1 MMAFVLSVPIWAG
14 EKTIVIN
21 RNEGIYEDG
30 TGAYYCTKG
39 GITMTFSSGL
49 NNVNYLVEHQ
59 QVVFDIFSTNY
70 VIKKIKFNCLDNTL
84 EGNMDCFYWGPT
96 TISEFNGA
104 PYEPTG
110 SYVANGYIGTWT
122 GGSTP
127 SKYVKFV
134 TRGKPVR
141 FGSVEITI
149 DKEFGDI
156 YDLVTLNSEITAGQT
171 YALVSKYDS
180 RAMGKEEY
188 HGDDPVKT
196 FSSTPVELLN
206 FDENQNNYMKVKV
219 TDEVSLM
226 KLESSG
232 YSSRPWYIK
241 IGDNYL
247 RRRTGDM
254 QGSGGP
260 SNGEGWNIYTV
271 SNVASGSESYFRTN
285 ITVENNNR
293 NALIRFEHNS
303 SETSG
308 GKTFAIRHYNGGDLF
323 RVIDYNTSNNQ
334 YANNQRVYL
343 YKPAQTYY
351 VTTNCQPN
359 DNSGYITLG
368 EGVLNDGNG
377 NYTSQ
382 QYDNV
387 NFFVGPTDGW
397 GVGAVT
403 VTNLSTNE
411 VTTLTPT
418 ATGDFGNDYN
428 FPMPAANVNVT
439 ANFLPPVEIDTICN
453 PADGGQFNFINGYTN
468 FSGQYYSNEGKTVT
482 FKPTAAEGYIFQSVT
497 ITDNGVT
504 TTMTPDADGVYSFVM
519 PGHEVTLTANFE
531 AAHDLYLLGT
541 ANGRTGWIPSGPK
554 FNFDGQKY
562 YLDVYFKGGN
572 DSQQVDP
579 AYGYFSL
586 TKKID
591 ENGIWNNIN
600 GYRLGAEYNNYW
612 VENGS
617 TAQLWPDRND
627 NAFKIPPGVY
637 RIEVNQEMT
646 QISIIEYPLT
656 VTFDPATGTVVD
668 AGDVVNFTS
677 NLNDLVHAIN
687 SQEDQAT
694 YNSYDNWGA
703 TTSDNTHTITHD
715 GITTVTGQSHIGYI
729 TATGTA
735 DYEII
740 GDLYLLGTANG
751 GSWAPTGPK
760 FTFDGENYYIDV
772 YFKGGNVG
780 QYDDPAYGYFS
791 LTTQVGNDWNDI
803 KNYRLAA
810 QTNNYGVADGST
822 GVGLY
827 GGEQYINNAFKIPAG
842 VYRITVNKAKTEMS
856 ITEYPLTLTFDPVS
870 GTTVAAGDPVNI
882 SSNLDQL
889 VHGINPDE
897 PLHAEITYAT
907 STDGSLPTPDTAGS
921 TVNITAVGAT
931 TTVNAQAALGY
942 ITVTGNANYNV
953 PAPTVYSI
961 TTVVLPEGSGAGTIT
976 APSGSESEQTVTF
989 TVTNNDPA
997 AYTLSDVEVYN
1008 SYGALLDVTD
1018 NGDGTYTFTMPN
1030 DDVTIR
1036 TTYVP
1041 TQYTVTT
1048 SWTPIDGGA
1057 IWLNGV
1063 NTPQTVSIDN
1073 GAAVPFGI
1081 STAPGY
1087 ELVSFT
1093 VTNTTTGEEITTT
1106 PSGSNEY
1113 TFTMPTS
1120 NVTVS
1125 AEFKLSDLY
1134 LLGTVMGRATS
1145 VSSGPKFNYDA
1156 ENEQY
1161 YLDVYFTG
1169 VNGQLS
1175 AFDFF
1180 ALATHVSD
1188 FDWRNRG
1195 ATMVPNDPSWASVT
1209 GRLAPDTDNYLVDG
1223 NSVDVPLSNDPQATG
1238 TTTSFTNDFKIPA
1251 GIYRITVNK
1260 AKTLMSI
1267 TEVPVHITFTPHG
1280 GTVDNPT
1287 IVESG
1292 QQVTIDSDIQSL
1304 VNEID
1309 QAQGLTELQ
1318 QIYLIK
1324 DNPESGWTES
1334 DNILITK
1341 EGQTTVYGYIVIGFL
1356 GVQGDSVYAI
1366 LPHNISTLVT
1376 PEGAGTISIT
1386 SETATDNLEIAGQ
1399 TVTFTVTPSGGYG
1412 IDNVAVRLGNG
1423 ESVPLTDNG
1432 NGTYSFTMPNA
1443 DVTIYG
1449 DFEKVA
1455 YQITTVVLPPGA
1467 GTISLIAPSNQEWI
1481 PVGQLV
1487 EFKVTS
1493 GAGYRLIGVTM
1504 SYVDENN
1511 VTQTITL
1518 TSDQNR
1524 YSFIMPAADVTIT
1537 AEFVKQYQI
1546 ITECVPAE
1554 GGNISISGG
1563 YTYALP
1569 GETVSFDVNT
1579 NSGYLLK
1586 SVKMEYLDENGVEQ
1600 TIVYDIND
1608 PDSFTFTMPTSN
1620 AIITA
1625 TFDKLYSITT
1635 QCTPPEGGTINLTET
1650 EAVWLDPLTF
1660 TVDANPGYALTDVR
1674 VTYVDVNGHTV
1685 YYSLTPDENGVYHL
1699 AMPRADVTV
1708 IAMFDKLYTITKQC
1722 TPPEG
1727 GTIYLSADTSVE
1739 GEEHSF
1745 MVSSSP
1751 GYHLIDVTM
1760 TYVDENDVTQ
1770 FVTLT
1775 PSASGTYSF
1784 VMPAA
1789 DVTINANFE
1798 PYPYGISVVSD
1809 PQEGGDVT
1817 LTGDAA
1823 DGNEFAGQTVVVN
1836 VGSNDGYQVGSV
1848 TVTIDGTN
1856 RTVPVTNLGN
1866 GNYSFVMPFGNVTVT
1881 AHFNSGYYHI
1891 YTVCSPP
1898 EGGDFVDLDDVNYV
1912 QEGSQVSFG
1921 VTANDYYVFNHL
1933 TATNSVTGEVEVLE
1947 VDYYD
1952 ILEDGRTYYYTFEMP
1967 EADVTLTAYFDAG
1980 YKVTCVISPDEED
1993 VGFAEIYRIPDGSNA
2008 RELDIFF
2015 QPGEQVNVDI
2025 FEQPGYLL
2033 DYVTVTRDDNGE
2045 SITYQNV
2052 GQEED
2057 PDCEYTS
2064 IFYKNFIMPEGDVT
2078 VTVVFK
2084 PYTPLGFIE
2093 DRRWGPVDGDK
2104 VVVSDTWIVVWAAK
2118 DYLWAKDMVKSNDY
2132 IGQPE
2137 GTRDYVMVDLKTQ
2150 TKDWDQSNWVILD
2163 CSALYPGLSTIQRR
2177 EKLNEFVDHKI
2188 KPATVQGTYHCERT
2202 NASKY
2207 GHTIALSD
2215 EHYPEI
2221 VPYVINDVSNSLGY
2235 PGYLQDPR
2243 EENADYDYSYNHY
2256 VPANFVT
2263 DFSNDPEGCVF
2274 KMGNNHIESLTEPIN
2289 FFFIPP
2295 KDKEVAHVWAVY
2307 GGHSTADDGVDC
2319 DYFTT
2324 YEPYQG
2330 NGISQN
2336 VFDLPGFFQVELE
2349 NWRFNRLR
2357 PELTDDAYGRP
2368 SNIDGTDYPLHP
2380 GDAYLFHIAIER
2392 LPLEEPE
2399 KLRGASPN
2407 TPKEPEPEIYGR
2419 DRRYVVLPLDMD
2431 SHEHTYTSVKTIY
2444 SRDASEITSI
2454 RYYNVMGQESETPF
2468 DGINIMVIR
2477 YKDGSFWSSK
2487 IMK

>member
-1 MMAFVLSVPIWAG
+1 MMLALVLSIPIWAG

-30 TGAYYCTKG
+30 TGVYYCSKG

-70 VIKKIKFNCLDNTL
+70 VIKKIKFNCLDNTTDDNL
-84 EGNMDCFYWGPT
+84 DCFYWGPS
-96 TISEFNGA
+96 TISELGA
-104 PYEPTG
+104 VATYTPTG
-110 SYVANGYIGTWT
+110 TYTWSGYIGTWV

-134 TRGKPVR
+134 TEAKPVR

-156 YDLVTLNSEITAGQT
+156 YDLVTQSSEIAAGQT

-180 RAMGKEEY
+180 RALGKEEY
-188 HGDDPVKT
+188 HGSDAYTT
-196 FSSTPVELLN
+196 FSSTPVTLLN
-206 FDENQNNYMKVKV
+206 FDETLNNYMKVKV
-219 TDEVSLM
+219 TDEVALM
-226 KLESSG
+226 KLQSSG
-232 YSSRPWYIK
+232 NSNRPWYIK
-241 IGDNYL
+241 IGDNYM
-247 RRRTGDM
+247 RRRTGTLS
-254 QGSGGP
+254 GSGGAA
-260 SNGEGWNIYTV
+260 NGQGYNLYTESTV
-271 SNVASGSESYFRTN
+271 QSGREQYFRTN
-285 ITVENNNR
+285 IAIGNNY
-293 NALIRFEHNS
+293 NALIRFEMFS
-303 SETSG
+303 SETPLG
-308 GKTFAIRHYNGGDLF
+308 TETFAIRHYNGGDLF

-377 NYTSQ
+377 NYTSL

-387 NFFVGPTDGW
+387 NFFVGPTEGW

-519 PGHEVTLTANFE
+519 PDHEVTLTANFTE
-531 AAHDLYLLGT
+531 AHDLYLLGT

-617 TAQLWPDRND
+617 SAQLWPDRND

-897 PLHAEITYAT
+897 PVHAEITYAT
-907 STDGSLPTPDTAGS
+907 SIDGSLPTPDTAGS

-953 PAPTVYSI
+953 PAPTVYNI
-961 TTVVLPEGSGAGTIT
+961 TTVVLPENSNAGTIT
-976 APSGSESEQTVTF
+976 APSGSEAEQTVTF
-989 TVTNNDPA
+989 MVTNNDPA
-997 AYTLSDVEVYN
+997 AYTLSLVEVYN

-1018 NGDGTYTFTMPN
+1018 NDDGTYTFTMPN

-1036 TTYVP
+1036 TTYLP
-1041 TQYTVTT
+1041 TQYTVST
-1048 SWTPIDGGA
+1048 SWTPSDGGA

-1125 AEFKLSDLY
+1125 AVFNELPRYNIRKVYIPELAYSAGCSINVTGNINSAPAGQLIQFNVVTDEQILTFQGVTVTIDDTGETVDIDEVDGMYSFTMPEGHVTITAEFAWVEY
-1134 LLGTVMGRATS
+1134 NITYTS
-1145 VSSGPKFNYDA
+1145 VPEGSVTFYTGNYNNQSPPPETMHWGDIVTLHMSYDGTKYRLNRLECEGLSTGTLYNLQEYNYYRIHFFMCEDLLVTA
-1156 ENEQY
+1156 
-1161 YLDVYFTG
+1161 YLDPVY
-1169 VNGQLS
+1169 S
-1175 AFDFF
+1175 AEIVTSPQMGGTCTFDGGT
-1180 ALATHVSD
+1180 LT
-1188 FDWRNRG
+1188 NRLFIEG
-1195 ATMVPNDPSWASVT
+1195 ETARFVVTPNEDYF
-1209 GRLAPDTDNYLVDG
+1209 YLE
-1223 NSVDVPLSNDPQATG
+1223 S
-1238 TTTSFTNDFKIPA
+1238 
-1251 GIYRITVNK
+1251 ITVNRK
-1260 AKTLMSI
+1260 DD
-1267 TEVPVHITFTPHG
+1267 
-1280 GTVDNPT
+1280 GTDT
-1287 IVESG
+1287 GI
-1292 QQVTIDSDIQSL
+1292 
-1304 VNEID
+1304 
-1309 QAQGLTELQ
+1309 
-1318 QIYLIK
+1318 
-1324 DNPESGWTES
+1324 
-1334 DNILITK
+1334 
-1341 EGQTTVYGYIVIGFL
+1341 
-1356 GVQGDSVYAI
+1356 
-1366 LPHNISTLVT
+1366 TLVD
-1376 PEGAGTISIT
+1376 E
-1386 SETATDNLEIAGQ
+1386 
-1399 TVTFTVTPSGGYG
+1399 
-1412 IDNVAVRLGNG
+1412 
-1423 ESVPLTDNG
+1423 G
-1432 NGTYSFTMPNA
+1432 NGTYSFTMPDYDVIINVNFGSNHVFNITKRCYPEQAGEWADYIPDEATPGEIVISSADAGTNVVYWGLEHMLHNNDAYVDDGRGIRHDDQPVLYYPTHVVIEYGEGDDYHKLIYGVSRPLSHIVHSYQEPNA
-1443 DVTIYG
+1443 DPYEPDYTLYAT
-1449 DFEKVA
+1449 A
-1455 YQITTVVLPPGA
+1455 YNLGL
-1467 GTISLIAPSNQEWI
+1467 GSD
-1481 PVGQLV
+1481 GLV
-1487 EFKVTS
+1487 
-1493 GAGYRLIGVTM
+1493 
-1504 SYVDENN
+1504 
-1511 VTQTITL
+1511 
-1518 TSDQNR
+1518 
-1524 YSFIMPAADVTIT
+1524 MPA
-1537 AEFVKQYQI
+1537 
-1546 ITECVPAE
+1546 
-1554 GGNISISGG
+1554 S
-1563 YTYALP
+1563 
-1569 GETVSFDVNT
+1569 
-1579 NSGYLLK
+1579 
-1586 SVKMEYLDENGVEQ
+1586 
-1600 TIVYDIND
+1600 
-1608 PDSFTFTMPTSN
+1608 
-1620 AIITA
+1620 
-1625 TFDKLYSITT
+1625 
-1635 QCTPPEGGTINLTET
+1635 
-1650 EAVWLDPLTF
+1650 
-1660 TVDANPGYALTDVR
+1660 
-1674 VTYVDVNGHTV
+1674 
-1685 YYSLTPDENGVYHL
+1685 
-1699 AMPRADVTV
+1699 
-1708 IAMFDKLYTITKQC
+1708 
-1722 TPPEG
+1722 
-1727 GTIYLSADTSVE
+1727 
-1739 GEEHSF
+1739 
-1745 MVSSSP
+1745 
-1751 GYHLIDVTM
+1751 DVTM
-1760 TYVDENDVTQ
+1760 TAYFVPVTTLKAIVGDYGFENGDTVVVADDVVCTWAAESSVWAKDVPR
-1770 FVTLT
+1770 FGM
-1775 PSASGTYSF
+1775 SYSS
-1784 VMPAA
+1784 
-1789 DVTINANFE
+1789 N
-1798 PYPYGISVVSD
+1798 YPVIAGDD
-1809 PQEGGDVT
+1809 PMGGDV
-1817 LTGDAA
+1817 
-1823 DGNEFAGQTVVVN
+1823 DG
-1836 VGSNDGYQVGSV
+1836 
-1848 TVTIDGTN
+1848 
-1856 RTVPVTNLGN
+1856 LGN
-1866 GNYSFVMPFGNVTVT
+1866 NYWWHHMSTEFYETMRCEIPAQCEGQYFIDYLRDDFERQPKDMPWDESNWIRLDFSKTLKDLETWVLYGYSDKVRNRVREYAEVVIPGMVDISKLDNPYSAYAQYTGRPTYMLHEGPSSSRLFEHNEKPLVGRLVCQGEGSRKGHCTLEFLGPFWELT
-1881 AHFNSGYYHI
+1881 A
-1891 YTVCSPP
+1891 
-1898 EGGDFVDLDDVNYV
+1898 LDD
-1912 QEGSQVSFG
+1912 
-1921 VTANDYYVFNHL
+1921 
-1933 TATNSVTGEVEVLE
+1933 
-1947 VDYYD
+1947 
-1952 ILEDGRTYYYTFEMP
+1952 
-1967 EADVTLTAYFDAG
+1967 
-1980 YKVTCVISPDEED
+1980 
-1993 VGFAEIYRIPDGSNA
+1993 
-2008 RELDIFF
+2008 
-2015 QPGEQVNVDI
+2015 
-2025 FEQPGYLL
+2025 YLQ
-2033 DYVTVTRDDNGE
+2033 DDN
-2045 SITYQNV
+2045 SWPYY
-2052 GQEED
+2052 
-2057 PDCEYTS
+2057 EY
-2064 IFYKNFIMPEGDVT
+2064 
-2078 VTVVFK
+2078 
-2084 PYTPLGFIE
+2084 
-2093 DRRWGPVDGDK
+2093 
-2104 VVVSDTWIVVWAAK
+2104 
-2118 DYLWAKDMVKSNDY
+2118 ND
-2132 IGQPE
+2132 E
-2137 GTRDYVMVDLKTQ
+2137 LTD
-2150 TKDWDQSNWVILD
+2150 
-2163 CSALYPGLSTIQRR
+2163 
-2177 EKLNEFVDHKI
+2177 
-2188 KPATVQGTYHCERT
+2188 
-2202 NASKY
+2202 
-2207 GHTIALSD
+2207 
-2215 EHYPEI
+2215 
-2221 VPYVINDVSNSLGY
+2221 GY
-2235 PGYLQDPR
+2235 PGYYLDGDPSETNGPWR
-2243 EENADYDYSYNHY
+2243 YNHY
-2256 VPANFVT
+2256 TTNNF
-2263 DFSNDPEGCVF
+2263 DSRNISGPNG
-2274 KMGNNHIESLTEPIN
+2274 LTEFMYAQDRN
-2289 FFFIPP
+2289 FFVMTP
-2295 KDKEVAHVWAVY
+2295 KDQEVAHVWAVY
-2307 GGHSTADDGVDC
+2307 AGHYDAVDNTLFYNEIDDAKEMPMKIKRTDDYYNYAYDNFDVPGVDVFEMYQA
-2319 DYFTT
+2319 DLSVEPWVNPYHFT
-2324 YEPYQG
+2324 G
-2330 NGISQN
+2330 HFLVN
-2336 VFDLPGFFQVELE
+2336 
-2349 NWRFNRLR
+2349 NWRHNHLFD
-2357 PELTDDAYGRP
+2357 ESSGDDLVGVYGRP
-2368 SNIDGTDYPLHP
+2368 LLDEPFRLFNGTMLPNALGEAFLFHAAVGRLGVTQEEFDNAEYFEGFEEDPYDYGTRAEVIEEDMFYTPYLVYPL
-2380 GDAYLFHIAIER
+2380 DLS
-2392 LPLEEPE
+2392 EELLSGWTGVKEVVDVNP
-2399 KLRGASPN
+2399 ASA
-2407 TPKEPEPEIYGR
+2407 EI
-2419 DRRYVVLPLDMD
+2419 
-2431 SHEHTYTSVKTIY
+2431 K
-2444 SRDASEITSI
+2444 SI
-2454 RYYNVMGQESETPF
+2454 RYYNLMGQESTSPF
-2468 DGINIMVIR
+2468 EGVNIMVTT
-2477 YKDGSFWSSK
+2477 YKDGHIRSTKF
-2487 IMK
+2487 MK